1 MFSTERTI
9 GDGLPLETLRW
20 PIYVINL
27 VDDNNYPQNVYLG
40 LVGQSF
46 GKRILINLNMYT
58 VKLKFL
64 RRETVLRQILKTN
77 EKKQKN

>member
-1 MFSTERTI
+1 M
-9 GDGLPLETLRW
+9 W
-20 PIYVINL
+20 K
-27 VDDNNYPQNVYLG
+27 VYLG

-64 RRETVLRQILKTN
+64 RRETVLRQILKPT
-77 EKKQKN
+77 KKNKKTDVAIKYVAAAQYPEEGVN